1 MVIQTQMWPLIP
13 MSVPLRRPGYSSIH
27 RTVIL
32 KHGLTY
38 IPGNLVMGHTTIPSN
53 RHIFQTP
60 LFTGGPYQQMVDLIC
75 RTQRPP
81 RSLSLDSPG
90 GIPGPEGS
98 LISRGMHPPSFTR
111 TFPSDPRPDW
121 RNLPVRNTFC
131 AQRFHRVSKF
141 QQTRVLVCFG
151 KPSTWREE
159 LGKPKSTNKNV
170 CP

>member
-1 MVIQTQMWPLIP
+1 
-13 MSVPLRRPGYSSIH
+13 MSVPLRRPGHSSIH
-27 RTVIL
+27 KSVIL

-75 RTQRPP
+75 RAQTPP
-81 RSLSLDSPG
+81 TILEFGQSW

-111 TFPSDPRPDW
+111 TFPSDPRPD
-121 RNLPVRNTFC
+121 
-131 AQRFHRVSKF
+131 
-141 QQTRVLVCFG
+141 
-151 KPSTWREE
+151 
-159 LGKPKSTNKNV
+159 
-170 CP
+170 